1 MSEAIGDFARLSS
14 ETHDVEHST
23 ISTVSYRL
31 IPFLV
36 VAYFFCVLD
45 RVNVSFAALTM
56 NADLGFSPLVYAWG
70 AGIFFIGYFIL
81 EIPSNLAL
89 HRFGARR
96 WIARIMIVWG
106 VVSACMALSPGRTVF
121 MRSAFYSDWPRR
133 ASFRESSSISLTG
146 FRPSI
151 AHA

>member
-1 MSEAIGDFARLSS
+1 MSEAVSDLARLSS
-14 ETHDVEHST
+14 ETRDIEHST
-23 ISTVSYRL
+23 ITMVSYRL

-56 NADLGFSPLVYAWG
+56 NADLAFTPLVYAWG

-96 WIARIMIVWG
+96 AG
-106 VVSACMALSPGRTVF
+106 SL
-121 MRSAFYSDWPRR
+121 
-133 ASFRESSSISLTG
+133 AS
-146 FRPSI
+146 
-151 AHA
+151 